1 MLRRWPRRRNSMTTR
16 RSICLLLIAICL
28 AAFSPWPA
36 RADLATIY
44 LKNGQARTVELEA
57 ADRGQV
63 QWRASASSGEV
74 QSTLRSQIEYV
85 NFPTTEI
92 WRAAEDAFES
102 GDLGEA
108 ITKYQLVIADK
119 ASHYYPIPGNYV
131 SLAQERLLRCYRI
144 RMNAAA
150 VAKQAQSVREE
161 FLNLPPEFRKFDPA
175 VTGWVALAKKDWAGV
190 MEALKQV
197 EQPGP
202 EVFYL
207 RGRALEETGKMQEAI
222 QEYAGAYVLNFGGSV
237 ALTQAALQRSA
248 NLLASLGDRDRSEEL
263 KAQVKLY
270 RDLFGDGKL
279 WKGASE
285 NLLQLADAEINALGS
300 AEGNM
305 EKPESA
311 PATAAG
317 TVAEE
322 SGAVAVLPPADQR
335 DYLLVSELEKRVF
348 IIRSDAP
355 SGEPVAAGGVVEK
368 DYGYEFDGTG
378 GGLRIG
384 SVDASKPVW
393 VLRAV
398 FNPATSDAVI
408 LDVNDRT
415 RGGVGLYLREGILTF
430 VWFPRGA
437 KKRELVSL
445 GKVEEGTLQTVRV
458 HVQGD
463 GKVIAVVNGERTEH
477 KVRGGGVKLAGKL
490 VLSVGYAGTGR
501 TEAGTALGGAFI
513 PFKGTLQHAS
523 IATGSSVVEIQER
536 EVELYSKLI
545 KLIPPEPVEE
555 EKPAEKESK

>member
-1 MLRRWPRRRNSMTTR
+1 MTTR
-16 RSICLLLIAICL
+16 GSLSFFSFAICL
-28 AAFSPWPA
+28 AACLPLPA

-92 WRAAEDAFES
+92 WRDAEDAFES

-119 ASHYYPIPGNYV
+119 TSHYYPIPGNFV

-150 VAKQAQSVREE
+150 VAKQAQVVREE

-207 RGRALEETGKMQEAI
+207 RGRALEETGKTQEAI

-248 NLLASLGDRDRSEEL
+248 SLLAAIGDRDRNAEL

-270 RDLFGDGKL
+270 RDLFGDGEL
-279 WKGASE
+279 WKGAPE
-285 NLLQLADAEINALGS
+285 NLLQLADAEIKALGS

-335 DYLLVSELEKRVF
+335 DYLLVSELEERVF

-355 SGEPVAAGGVVEK
+355 SGEPVLQGGVVEK

-393 VLRAV
+393 VLRTV

-415 RGGVGLYLREGILTF
+415 RGGAGLYLREGILTF

-437 KKRELVSL
+437 KRELVSL

-523 IATGSSVVEIQER
+523 IATGSSIVEIEER

-545 KLIPPEPVEE
+545 QLIPPEPVKQPE
-555 EKPAEKESK
+555 EKPAAEESK

>member
-1 MLRRWPRRRNSMTTR
+1 MTTR
-16 RSICLLLIAICL
+16 GSLSFFSFAICL
-28 AAFSPWPA
+28 AACLPWPA
-36 RADLATIY
+36 RGDLATIY
-44 LKNGQARTVELEA
+44 LKNGQARTVELES

-92 WRAAEDAFES
+92 WRDAEDAFES
-102 GDLGEA
+102 GDLGTA

-150 VAKQAQSVREE
+150 VAKQAQVVREE

-207 RGRALEETGKMQEAI
+207 RGRALEETGKKQEAI

-248 NLLASLGDRDRSEEL
+248 SLLASLGDRDRSEEL

-279 WKGASE
+279 WEGASE
-285 NLLQLADAEINALGS
+285 NLLQLADAEIKALGS

-305 EKPESA
+305 EKPDSG

-322 SGAVAVLPPADQR
+322 SGAVAALPPADQR
-335 DYLLVSELEKRVF
+335 NYFLVSELEKRVF
-348 IIRSDAP
+348 ITRSDEP
-355 SGEPVAAGGVVEK
+355 SGEPVLQGGVVEK
-368 DYGYEFDGTG
+368 DYGYEFNGTG

-393 VLRAV
+393 MMRVI

-408 LDVNDRT
+408 LDLNDGT
-415 RGGVGLYLREGILTF
+415 KGGVGLYLREGTLTF
-430 VWFPRGA
+430 VWFPKGA
-437 KKRELVSL
+437 KRELLSL
-445 GKVEEGTLQTVRV
+445 GKVQEGTLQTVWILV
-458 HVQGD
+458 EGD
-463 GKVIAVVNGERTEH
+463 GKVIAVVNGERTDH
-477 KVRGGGVKLAGKL
+477 KVKGGGVKLGGKM
-490 VLSVGYAGTGR
+490 VLSVGYAGTGP
-501 TEAGTALGGAFI
+501 TDAATALGGNFT

-523 IATGSSVVEIQER
+523 IATATSVVEIQER
-536 EVELYSKLI
+536 EVELYSKAI
-545 KLIPPEPVEE
+545 RLIPPQSEEEPE
-555 EKPAEKESK
+555 EKPAAEKGK